1 MKNSKFKIL
10 FEAVDTSVA
19 KWVYSQHNIKKLISI
34 SMGIVI
40 EGTARKAD

>member
-19 KWVYSQHNIKKLISI
+19 KWVYSQHNINNLIPISI
-34 SMGIVI
+34 GIVT
-40 EGTARKAD
+40 EGTTRKAV

>member
-19 KWVYSQHNIKKLISI
+19 KWMYSQYNIKNLIPFSI
-34 SMGIVI
+34 RIVI
-40 EGTARKAD
+40 KGTARKAV